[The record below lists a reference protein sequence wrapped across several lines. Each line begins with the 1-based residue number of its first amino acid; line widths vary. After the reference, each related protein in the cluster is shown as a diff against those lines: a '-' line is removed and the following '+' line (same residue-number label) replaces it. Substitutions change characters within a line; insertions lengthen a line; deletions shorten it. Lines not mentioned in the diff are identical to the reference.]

1 MWVHGDTGPA
11 CNAAGMIDRM
21 ILGVQHLYRRPIYAR
36 TKQCSINSPDYGP
49 LPPNAPSWCQAPF
62 DPEGILSTVMAI
74 VTCLI
79 GLQFGHIIVHFKDHR
94 NRLLLWLAP
103 SSAFIVLGLLC
114 DVFGHCTLVIHAL
127 PVVLQRLLLATIY
140 LVVDMYG
147 CRRYALVLEWMGMN
161 ALLIYIL
168 VACNILSYPTRIL
181 LEGSSQQH
189 SKFGWNGKQKLNDR
203 LFTWGIWSM
212 SLGWI
217 AWIQFLNSN
226 MKGSVDCT
234 SARLDIYSP
243 LLRFGVSTRRLPV
256 I

>member
-1 MWVHGDTGPA
+1 VKCGVHGDTGPACNAAGMIDRMILGVQHLYRRPIYARTKVKCGVHGDTGPA

-114 DVFGHCTLVIHAL
+114 DVF
-127 PVVLQRLLLATIY
+127 
-140 LVVDMYG
+140 
-147 CRRYALVLEWMGMN
+147 
-161 ALLIYIL
+161 
-168 VACNILSYPTRIL
+168 
-181 LEGSSQQH
+181 
-189 SKFGWNGKQKLNDR
+189 
-203 LFTWGIWSM
+203 
-212 SLGWI
+212 
-217 AWIQFLNSN
+217 
-226 MKGSVDCT
+226 
-234 SARLDIYSP
+234 
-243 LLRFGVSTRRLPV
+243 
-256 I
+256 